1 MSVPF
6 LEDDVMSTKWTAEEI
21 PALHGRTF
29 VITGAN
35 SGLGL
40 EAARLLAGR
49 GAHVVMT
56 ARSRV
61 KGEAAVVRVGQ
72 DVPGASLELRTLDL
86 ADLDSVRAFAQGLRD
101 DAVGV
106 DVLINNAGV
115 MMTPQQTTK
124 QGFEVQFGTNHLGHF
139 ALTGLLLDLLAE
151 RPDPRVVTVSSTFH
165 KQGSIDFDDLMRT
178 KGYNPN
184 AAYAQSKLANLLFG
198 LELHRRLSAAGSPV
212 RSLMAHPGYS
222 ATNLQFAGPTG
233 WRKAIMHIGNPLF
246 AQKSAIG
253 VLPEVRAAVA
263 ADVEGGQYYG
273 CPKLMETRGYPE
285 LVEPS
290 RRAQNRELAE
300 RLWEESEKL
309 TGVVFPI

>member
-1 MSVPF
+1 
-6 LEDDVMSTKWTAEEI
+6 MSTKWTADAI
-21 PALHGRTF
+21 PALAGRTF
-29 VITGAN
+29 VVTGAN

-40 EAARLLAGR
+40 EAARLLAGN

-56 ARSRV
+56 ARSRA
-61 KGEAAVVRVGQ
+61 KGEAAAARIGQ

-86 ADLDSVRAFAQGLRD
+86 ADLDSVREFARGLHED
-101 DAVGV
+101 GVGV

-115 MMTPQQTTK
+115 MMAPQQQTK

-139 ALTGLLLDLLAE
+139 ALTGLLLDLLAAGS
-151 RPDPRVVTVSSTFH
+151 DPRVVTVSSTFH

-198 LELHRRLSAAGSPV
+198 LELQRRLSAAGSPV

-222 ATNLQFAGPTG
+222 ATNLQLAVTTG
-233 WRKAIMHIGNPLF
+233 WRKAILRVGNSLF
-246 AQKSAIG
+246 AQKAAIG

-263 ADVEGGQYYG
+263 PDVAGGQYYG
-273 CPKLMETRGYPE
+273 SAKIFETRGHPE
-285 LVEPS
+285 LVQPS
-290 RRAQNRELAE
+290 RRAQDPELAA

-309 TGVVFPI
+309 TGVVYPL

>member
-1 MSVPF
+1 
-6 LEDDVMSTKWTAEEI
+6 MSTKWTADAI
-21 PALHGRTF
+21 PALTGRTF
-29 VITGAN
+29 VVTGAN

-40 EAARLLAGR
+40 EAARLLAR
-49 GAHVVMT
+49 NGAHVVMT

-61 KGEAAVVRVGQ
+61 KGEAAVARIGQ

-86 ADLDSVRAFAQGLRD
+86 ADLDSVRAFANGLHED
-101 DAVGV
+101 GVGV

-115 MMTPQQTTK
+115 MMAPQQQTK
-124 QGFEVQFGTNHLGHF
+124 QGFELQFGTNHLGHF
-139 ALTGLLLDLLAE
+139 ALTGLLMDLLAAGS
-151 RPDPRVVTVSSTFH
+151 DPRVVTVSSTFH
-165 KQGSIDFDDLMRT
+165 KQGTIDFDDLMRT
-178 KGYNPN
+178 KGYNPD

-233 WRKAIMHIGNPLF
+233 WRKAVMHIGNPLF
-246 AQKSAIG
+246 AQKAAIG

-263 ADVEGGQYYG
+263 PDVAGGQYYG
-273 CPKLMETRGYPE
+273 SPRLYETRGYPE
-285 LVEPS
+285 LVQPS
-290 RRAQNRELAE
+290 KRAQDRELAA

-309 TGVVFPI
+309 TGVVYAV

>member
-1 MSVPF
+1 
-6 LEDDVMSTKWTAEEI
+6 MSTKWTADAI
-21 PALHGRTF
+21 PALAGRTF
-29 VITGAN
+29 VVTGAN

-40 EAARLLAGR
+40 EAARLLAGN

-56 ARSRV
+56 ARSQA
-61 KGEAAVVRVGQ
+61 KGEAAAARIGQ

-86 ADLDSVRAFAQGLRD
+86 ADLDSVRAFARGLHD
-101 DAVGV
+101 DKVGV

-115 MMTPQQTTK
+115 MMAPQGQTK

-139 ALTGLLLDLLAE
+139 ALTGLLLDLLTE
-151 RPDPRVVTVSSTFH
+151 GSDPRVVTVSSTFH

-178 KGYNPN
+178 KSYNPN

-198 LELHRRLSAAGSPV
+198 LELQRRLSAAGSPV

-233 WRKAIMHIGNPLF
+233 WRKAMMYVGNPLF
-246 AQKSAIG
+246 AQKASIG

-263 ADVEGGQYYG
+263 PDVVGGQYYG
-273 CPKLMETRGYPE
+273 SPKFMEMRGYPE
-285 LVEPS
+285 LVQPS
-290 RRAQNRELAE
+290 RRAQDPAVAA

-309 TGVVFPI
+309 TGVVFPL